1 MAETPARTFAR
12 TPDHLDELDLALVN
26 ALQIDP
32 RAPWT
37 KLAAALDVDA
47 ATVARRWERLR
58 SAGLAWV
65 TAYAYD
71 VGGGAL
77 VEVDC
82 APGQDAAVA
91 AALSADPK
99 VVTVEHT
106 AGGRDLLVTVMTPD
120 FSTLSAY
127 IVDTL
132 GAVPGVTSSRAHL
145 ITRSYTEGSIWRLR
159 SLTRTQQE
167 ALAASRRSAGGAA
180 PYLADHR
187 ALVTALGED
196 GRLPV
201 GELAARL
208 GVSVNTASR
217 RLGRLLDSGR
227 LVLRCDLAR
236 SLSGSP
242 VSVTFFGSVPPEH
255 LDSTA
260 RELAK
265 LPEIRLCVGT
275 AGPQNLIAT
284 VWVASLLDA
293 QLLEVKLA
301 GRLPH
306 LRIAD
311 RAVALRAVK
320 LMGRLLDAEGRAVG
334 YEQVDVWA

>member
-1 MAETPARTFAR
+1 MSEP
-12 TPDHLDELDLALVN
+12 
-26 ALQIDP
+26 
-32 RAPWT
+32 
-37 KLAAALDVDA
+37 
-47 ATVARRWERLR
+47 
-58 SAGLAWV
+58 
-65 TAYAYD
+65 
-71 VGGGAL
+71 
-77 VEVDC
+77 
-82 APGQDAAVA
+82 
-91 AALSADPK
+91 PK
-99 VVTVEHT
+99 AVTVEHT

-120 FSTLSAY
+120 FSALSAY

-201 GELAARL
+201 GELATRL

-236 SLSGSP
+236 PCPAPPSSSRSSGPYRPSISTP
-242 VSVTFFGSVPPEH
+242 RPGSWR
-255 LDSTA
+255 SS
-260 RELAK
+260 RK
-265 LPEIRLCVGT
+265 IRLCVGT

-284 VWVASLLDA
+284 VWLASLLDA
-293 QLLEVKLA
+293 QLLEVGLA
-301 GRLPH
+301 GKLPTC
-306 LRIAD
+306 ASPTGPSPC
-311 RAVALRAVK
+311 AP
-320 LMGRLLDAEGRAVG
+320 
-334 YEQVDVWA
+334 